1 MGIIKMFDFLKKK
14 NKSSEYSENQKKSDK
29 KNNSTI
35 FNAANA
41 TIANKMP
48 KEKMAGS
55 YNRRTYENKAAL
67 ESFRRETFNGNSTV
81 KDPYTDKI
89 LYQKQAQA
97 REVYGSDFAQHA
109 ADIDHIAPLK
119 NIYEEHKYN
128 PCLSDDDIRKAAN
141 IKENY
146 KAISAQMN
154 RSKGELTNTQYAQR
168 ENFSPEMQRKLY
180 LEEEKANQA
189 IRKALAEASVKN
201 AIKMAGKSALIGSA
215 IGGTLSSVQNLKEY
229 RNKKID
235 GKTAAKNI
243 AKDAAKSG
251 GTAAVMTVTVKAGEG
266 IMAKNLAGTVLE
278 KSCNSFIASGGVANA
293 AVCIVEAGKSVIRYI
308 KGDIDGGQLAGELTE
323 KTVSLSSS
331 FALGA
336 QGAAIGFIIGSVL
349 FPVPGVGAKIG
360 GFVGGL
366 AGNLAGYTLGS
377 SIFKQ
382 IKEYK
387 NFVDNYNPE
396 ELARYREMYKNIE
409 ENLKYQREAL
419 EVKLNLAYEE
429 KSNQI
434 LNTMLYMKDSL
445 LNDDNEGFNNSIEQM
460 CGIFGFELRFK
471 TQKEFDNFM
480 KSDEIEEW

>member
-1 MGIIKMFDFLKKK
+1 MFDFLKKK

-128 PCLSDDDIRKAAN
+128 PFLSDDDIRKIAN

-168 ENFSPEMQRKLY
+168 ENLSPEMQQKLY

-189 IRKALAEASVKN
+189 IRKAAAEASAKN

-215 IGGTLSSVQNLKEY
+215 IGGAISSVQNLKEY

-278 KSCNSFIASGGVANA
+278 KSCNSFIASGGVAKA
-293 AVCIVEAGKSVIRYI
+293 AVCTVEAGKSVIRYI
-308 KGDIDGGQLAGELTE
+308 KGDIDGGQLADELTE

-336 QGAAIGFIIGSVL
+336 QGAAIGSIVGTIL
-349 FPVPGVGAKIG
+349 CPGVGTAIG
-360 GFVGGL
+360 SFVGDL

-445 LNDDNEGFNNSIEQM
+445 LSDDNEGFNNSIEQM